1 MAEELQCFY
10 TCMCLIHR
18 GFKIIAIFESCK
30 WYKQFKEN
38 IKIALKHWNWLS
50 YYSYHKYIAIAII
63 TSESQF

>member
-10 TCMCLIHR
+10 TCMCLIQR

-38 IKIALKHWNWLS
+38 IKIALKHWN
-50 YYSYHKYIAIAII
+50 
-63 TSESQF
+63 